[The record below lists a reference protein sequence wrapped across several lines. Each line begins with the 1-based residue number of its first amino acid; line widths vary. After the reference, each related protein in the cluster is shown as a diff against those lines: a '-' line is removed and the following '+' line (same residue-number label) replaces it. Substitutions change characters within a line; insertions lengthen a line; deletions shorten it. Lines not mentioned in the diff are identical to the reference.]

1 MTALI
6 SFSVMEPVVQSPIE
20 IFFLEIGYRG
30 FMPEV
35 VSMSRTRCEEYA
47 IDAGIEKG
55 RMMMGMMN
63 ECRIP
68 LCLVMR

>member
-1 MTALI
+1 MRVLI

-20 IFFLEIGYRG
+20 IFFLEIGYNG

-47 IDAGIEKG
+47 IDAGMEKG
-55 RMMMGMMN
+55 RMMRGIRN